1 MKGIVHMRSIKLLS
15 AASVLAASA
24 LVLTGCAAAE
34 ETPAG
39 SGLTG
44 TVTIDGSSTVAPLM
58 EAAADLYGAVEPGVD
73 VTVGTSGTGGGFEKF
88 CAGETDISNASR
100 GIKDEEAAACAEA
113 GIEFTEI
120 IIANDGLSVVVNPE
134 NDWVACLTV
143 EQLNKIWAPESEGAV
158 MSWKDVDASFPDE
171 KLSLFGPGTDSGTF
185 DYFTKEI
192 NGEEGASRTD
202 FSPSEDDNV
211 LVSGVSAEKGG
222 LGYFGLSYA
231 EANADVV
238 KLVPVDSGAGC
249 VTPSTETVLDGTY
262 TPLSRPLFIYVSNT
276 AYAENAAVA
285 SFVDFMVANE
295 TEAAAASGFIGLSAD
310 QLAVANEELASLKK

>member
-1 MKGIVHMRSIKLLS
+1 
-15 AASVLAASA
+15 
-24 LVLTGCAAAE
+24 
-34 ETPAG
+34 
-39 SGLTG
+39 
-44 TVTIDGSSTVAPLM
+44 
-58 EAAADLYGAVEPGVD
+58 
-73 VTVGTSGTGGGFEKF
+73 
-88 CAGETDISNASR
+88 
-100 GIKDEEAAACAEA
+100 
-113 GIEFTEI
+113 
-120 IIANDGLSVVVNPE
+120 
-134 NDWVACLTV
+134 
-143 EQLNKIWAPESEGAV
+143 

-202 FSPSEDDNV
+202 YSPSEDDNV

-285 SFVDFMVANE
+285 SFVDFLVANE

>member
-1 MKGIVHMRSIKLLS
+1 MRSIKLLS

-202 FSPSEDDNV
+202 YSPSEDDNV

-285 SFVDFMVANE
+285 SFVDFLVANE